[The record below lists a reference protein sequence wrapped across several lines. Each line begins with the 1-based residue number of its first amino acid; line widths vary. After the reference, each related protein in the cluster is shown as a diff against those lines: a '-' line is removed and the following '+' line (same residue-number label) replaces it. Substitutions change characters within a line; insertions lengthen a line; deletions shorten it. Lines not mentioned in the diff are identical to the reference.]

1 MNVKKY
7 YYIVIAVIVVLL
19 ALAVALSAEFKL
31 SNITSDTYGFIVRF
45 LELWAPAVGAIG
57 TIIVAIVIIIV
68 LNYIRRIQER
78 EKEQSIHAL
87 HDEININLSII
98 KPLRH
103 RIESTLEPYSTEARL
118 GLLEQDRQS
127 LFELIDT
134 TVFDN
139 IKNSGNLR
147 WLDSTRT
154 RIVSCYTLIKRY
166 NRDQYYQE
174 NHPSLLGKIY
184 TQLQQVQKNLEE
196 TFRFLPGYSKEKSD
210 TKTKRRGKEDLIET
224 ETSFI

>member
-7 YYIVIAVIVVLL
+7 YYIAIAVIVLLL
-19 ALAVALSAEFKL
+19 ALAVAVSAEFRF
-31 SNITSDTYGFIVRF
+31 SNITSDPYGFIVKF

-68 LNYIRRIQER
+68 LNYIRRSQDR

-103 RIESTLEPYSTEARL
+103 RIETTLEPYSTEARL

-127 LFELIDT
+127 LFETIDT

-154 RIVSCYTLIKRY
+154 NIVSCYTLIKRY

-174 NHPSLLGKIY
+174 SHPSLLSKIY
-184 TQLQQVQKNLEE
+184 TQCHNVQKNLED
-196 TFRFLPGYSKEKSD
+196 TFDFLPNYSKE
-210 TKTKRRGKEDLIET
+210 RRGIKARRKNEEDLV
-224 ETSFI
+224 ETSFT

>member
-1 MNVKKY
+1 MNLKKY
-7 YYIVIAVIVVLL
+7 LYIVIIVFVLL
-19 ALAVALSAEFKL
+19 ISLAIAVSAEFSM
-31 SNITSDTYGFIVRF
+31 SNITSDPYAFIVRI
-45 LELWAPAVGAIG
+45 LELWAPAIGAIG
-57 TIIVAIVIIIV
+57 TVVVAVVIVIV

-78 EKEQSIHAL
+78 EREQSIYAL

-103 RIESTLEPYSTEARL
+103 RIETTLEPYSTEARL

-127 LFELIDT
+127 LFEDIDT
-134 TVFDN
+134 AVFDN

-154 RIVSCYTLIKRY
+154 KIISCYTLIKRY

-174 NHPSLLGKIY
+174 SHPSLLSKI
-184 TQLQQVQKNLEE
+184 QQ
-196 TFRFLPGYSKEKSD
+196 R
-210 TKTKRRGKEDLIET
+210 KTWN
-224 ETSFI
+224 

>member
-7 YYIVIAVIVVLL
+7 YYIVIAVIVLLL
-19 ALAVALSAEFKL
+19 ALAIALSAEF
-31 SNITSDTYGFIVRF
+31 SFANITSDPYGFIVRF

-57 TIIVAIVIIIV
+57 TVIVAIVIIIV
-68 LNYIRRIQER
+68 LNNIRRIQER

-87 HDEININLSII
+87 HDEININLSVI

-127 LFELIDT
+127 LFEPIDT

-139 IKNSGNLR
+139 IKNGGNLR
-147 WLDSTRT
+147 WLDSTRPK
-154 RIVSCYTLIKRY
+154 IVSCYTLIKRY
-166 NRDQYYQE
+166 NRDQFYQE
-174 NHPSLLGKIY
+174 SHPSLLGKIY
-184 TQLQQVQKNLEE
+184 TQLQQVQKSLEDN
-196 TFRFLPGYSKEKSD
+196 FRFLPGYSKEKGD
-210 TKTKRRGKEDLIET
+210 AKAKRRGQEDLIET
-224 ETSFI
+224 ESSFI